1 MYISIH
7 PDSPQK
13 RNMDQA
19 LAVLETGGV
28 IIYPTDT
35 IYGIGCNINE
45 SKAIDRVAKIKGIK
59 AEKASF
65 SFICH
70 DFTQLSQY
78 CKPISNDVF
87 KLMKHLLPGPY
98 TFILEANHKVPKML
112 KNKKKTIGI
121 RIPDNQI
128 IRDLVE
134 ILGAPILSTSVYDP
148 DKVIEYTTDPELI
161 YERYEHNI
169 DLMIDGGTGGNIPS
183 TIIDCT
189 NGNFEVIRE
198 GLGKID

>member
-7 PDSPQK
+7 PESPQQ

-19 LAVLETGGV
+19 IAVLETGGV

-87 KLMKHLLPGPY
+87 KLMKRLLPGPY

-134 ILGAPILSTSVYDP
+134 QLGSPILSTSVYDK
-148 DKVIEYTTDPELI
+148 DELIEYTTDPELI
-161 YERYEHNI
+161 YERYENQV
-169 DLMIDGGTGGNIPS
+169 DLMIDGGSGGNIPS
-183 TIIDCT
+183 TVIDCT
-189 NGNFEVIRE
+189 KGNFEVIRQ
-198 GLGKID
+198 GLGILD

>member
-7 PDSPQK
+7 PESPQQ

-19 LAVLETGGV
+19 VAVLETGGV

-35 IYGIGCNINE
+35 IYGLGCNINE

-59 AEKASF
+59 AEKAFF

-70 DFTQLSQY
+70 DFTQLSKY

-87 KLMKHLLPGPY
+87 KLMKRLLPGPY

-134 ILGAPILSTSVYDP
+134 QLGSPILSTSVYDE
-148 DKVIEYTTDPELI
+148 DNVVEYTTDPELI
-161 YERYEHNI
+161 YERYEHLI

-183 TIIDCT
+183 TVIDCT
-189 NGNFEVIRE
+189 KGNIDVIRQ
-198 GLGKID
+198 GLGAID